1 MDIDGLGEKLVEQ
14 LLDEGLIND
23 PADIF
28 TLDKARL
35 MELERMGEK
44 SADNLLSAIE
54 QSKEVELAR
63 FIYAIGIR
71 EVGESTAQSLA
82 DNLTDLETIRQADI
96 DTLMAIE
103 DIGPIVAE
111 HICRFFAQ
119 AHNNEV
125 VDKLLANGVHF
136 AKLEE
141 LEVKVNQALE
151 GQTWVITGSLT
162 SGSRSEMKQRLM
174 RAGAKVT
181 GSVSKNTDVLLAGD
195 KAGSKL
201 AKAQQLGVKIM
212 TEEEALSLL

>member
-1 MDIDGLGEKLVEQ
+1 
-14 LLDEGLIND
+14 
-23 PADIF
+23 
-28 TLDKARL
+28 

-54 QSKEVELAR
+54 QSKAVELAR

-71 EVGESTAQSLA
+71 EVGESAAQSLA
-82 DNLTDLETIRQADI
+82 DNLTDLETIRQADN

-119 AHNNEV
+119 EHNNEV

-136 AKLEE
+136 AKLETFD
-141 LEVKVNQALE
+141 NQLNQSLE